1 MQSRGPWTPRI
12 CTHNDKEETRMSG
25 NRGVVYLGPGKVEVQ
40 NIPYPK
46 MQDPQGRQIDH
57 G

>member
-1 MQSRGPWTPRI
+1 
-12 CTHNDKEETRMSG
+12 MSG

-46 MQDPQGRQIDH
+46 MQDPQAGRSTT